1 MKVIHEANNATDINT
16 DLYFLYEFLR
26 TGREIK

>member
-1 MKVIHEANNATDINT
+1 MKVIHEANNATDIIT
-16 DLYFLYEFLR
+16 HLYFSYEFLR